1 MTCRSSNVGVRAIGH
16 RLHTTWGTSQ
26 ARGQRSATEKGREFL
41 AEKLEVRIAETKLW
55 SRRDMQKVGGGA
67 EIVSKVMVGVI
78 QTPQS
83 LEGNQTF
90 GGGGIG
96 VDTKALSDR
105 GGERGEKG
113 FLNVF
118 PKNIAPQIM

>member
-1 MTCRSSNVGVRAIGH
+1 MKSV
-16 RLHTTWGTSQ
+16 SQ
-26 ARGQRSATEKGREFL
+26 RRR
-41 AEKLEVRIAETKLW
+41 KLW

-96 VDTKALSDR
+96 VDTKALSDG
-105 GGERGEKG
+105 GGERGEEG
-113 FLNVF
+113 FLNVL
-118 PKNIAPQIM
+118 PEDIAP

>member
-26 ARGQRSATEKGREFL
+26 ARDQRSATEKGREFL

-55 SRRDMQKVGGGA
+55 GRRDMQKVGGGA

-83 LEGNQTF
+83 PQRNKTF
-90 GGGGIG
+90 GRGGIG
-96 VDTKALSDR
+96 VDTKALSDG
-105 GGERGEKG
+105 GGERGEEG
-113 FLNVF
+113 FLNVL

>member
-1 MTCRSSNVGVRAIGH
+1 MGVCAIGH

-55 SRRDMQKVGGGA
+55 SRRDMQKMCGGA

-90 GGGGIG
+90 GGVGLGWTPRRSAIEGG
-96 VDTKALSDR
+96 R
-105 GGERGEKG
+105 GARK
-113 FLNVF
+113 VS
-118 PKNIAPQIM
+118 